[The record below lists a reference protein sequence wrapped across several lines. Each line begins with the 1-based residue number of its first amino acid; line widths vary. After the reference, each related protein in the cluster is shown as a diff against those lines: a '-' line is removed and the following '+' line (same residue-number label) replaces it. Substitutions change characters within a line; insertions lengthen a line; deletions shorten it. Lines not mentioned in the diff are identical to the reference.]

1 MNFSKRSYQLE
12 LLDADGI
19 SFEEIKLNME
29 ELDTINSL
37 LGGHAI
43 TIAGLKK
50 TLPSPLPDRPIRVVE
65 IGCGGGDNLIAIQRW
80 ALKRRIS
87 IEFIGIDIKTE
98 CIDFARSRNGEFH
111 APVEWIVSDYKEVHW
126 GENQPDIIFS
136 SLFCHHFRNEELV
149 WMMKW
154 MERECRSGFFIN
166 DLHRHYLAY
175 HSIRL
180 LTLAFSKSRLVKN
193 DAPISVTRGFN
204 RADWQ
209 RILADAGLSDYHL
222 NWKWAFRW
230 LLTYQKI
237 PSTKLNA

>member
-1 MNFSKRSYQLE
+1 
-12 LLDADGI
+12 
-19 SFEEIKLNME
+19 
-29 ELDTINSL
+29 
-37 LGGHAI
+37 
-43 TIAGLKK
+43 
-50 TLPSPLPDRPIRVVE
+50 
-65 IGCGGGDNLIAIQRW
+65 
-80 ALKRRIS
+80 
-87 IEFIGIDIKTE
+87 
-98 CIDFARSRNGEFH
+98 
-111 APVEWIVSDYKEVHW
+111 
-126 GENQPDIIFS
+126 
-136 SLFCHHFRNEELV
+136 
-149 WMMKW
+149 MKW
-154 MERECRSGFFIN
+154 MELECRSVFFIN
-166 DLHRHYLAY
+166 DLLRHYLAY